1 LGGHLP
7 VPLKVWPVPL
17 EIWPVPL
24 EIWPDP
30 LDVLP
35 VPLVMQ
41 IKQWEH
47 WLCSSISPARIS

>member
-1 LGGHLP
+1 MGGHLP

-41 IKQWEH
+41 IKH
-47 WLCSSISPARIS
+47 WGTLAMLFNKPG